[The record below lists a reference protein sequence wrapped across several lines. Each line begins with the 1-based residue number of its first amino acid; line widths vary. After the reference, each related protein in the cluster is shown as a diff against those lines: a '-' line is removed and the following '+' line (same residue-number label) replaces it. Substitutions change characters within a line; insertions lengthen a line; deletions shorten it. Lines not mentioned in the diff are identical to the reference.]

1 MARQEITIG
10 VIGLG
15 LVGGSAALK
24 LREEDFAHKI
34 LGCDKKESHAREA
47 INLGIIDEVCSLDV
61 LCEKADLIILAIPV
75 NSALEVLRNVIAKVK
90 PEAVVVDFG
99 STKKKICELAD
110 TLPNRDQFV
119 ACHPIAG
126 TENTG
131 PSAAFSELYQDKVNI
146 ICNRK
151 DSSEQAVEVATK
163 MTEALGMRI
172 KFMDSASHDRH
183 IAFVSHLSHIS
194 SFTLGQTVL
203 EVENDEENIFDMAGS
218 GFASTVRLAKS
229 SPEMWAPIF
238 TENADNILMVLDR
251 YISNL
256 KKYRRLIEDNN
267 EVELKKLMEET
278 NVIRKVLDGRPKS
291 EDGRP
296 KPINQFLH
304 SEAHKSEGGNQ

>member
-1 MARQEITIG
+1 MARQKITVG

-24 LREEDFAHKI
+24 LKQQGLATKI
-34 LGCDKKESHAREA
+34 LGYDNNSDHAQEA
-47 INLGIIDEVCSLDV
+47 LALGIVDE
-61 LCEKADLIILAIPV
+61 LCEVKELCELAELIILAIPV
-75 NSALEVLRNVIAKVK
+75 NNALKVLPEIMAKVK
-90 PEAVVVDFG
+90 PSAVVVDFG
-99 STKKKICELAD
+99 STKQRICELAD
-110 TLPNRDQFV
+110 SLANRKQFV

-131 PSAAFSELYQDKVNI
+131 PQAAFAELYEDKVNI
-146 ICNRK
+146 IC
-151 DSSEQAVEVATK
+151 DQQSSSERAIELATN
-163 MTEALGMRI
+163 MSEALGMRI

-183 IAFVSHLSHIS
+183 IAYVSHLSHIS

-203 EVENDEENIFDMAGS
+203 EVENDEKNIFDMAGS

-256 KKYRRLIEDNN
+256 KKYRSLIEENN
-267 EVELKKLMEET
+267 EVELKKSMKET
-278 NVIRKVLDGRPKS
+278 NVIRKVLEGEKT
-291 EDGRP
+291 EVGRP
-296 KPINQFLH
+296 KPACQSGRPEVQPLTN
-304 SEAHKSEGGNQ
+304 N

>member
-1 MARQEITIG
+1 MARQEITVG

-24 LREEDFAHKI
+24 LKEQGLAGKI
-34 LGCDKKESHAREA
+34 LGYDNNPDNAKEAKA
-47 INLGIIDEVCSLDV
+47 LGIVDELSDPESLCD
-61 LCEKADLIILAIPV
+61 LADLIILAIPV
-75 NSALEVLRNVIAKVK
+75 NSALTVLPGIMANIK
-90 PEAVVVDFG
+90 PSAVVTDFG
-99 STKKKICELAD
+99 STKQKICEQAD
-110 TLPNRDQFV
+110 TLPNRAQFV

-131 PSAAFSELYQDKVNI
+131 PKAAFAELFQDKVNI
-146 ICNRK
+146 IC
-151 DSSEQAVEVATK
+151 DAQSSSAEAVQLVTQIS
-163 MTEALGMRI
+163 EALGMRI

-183 IAFVSHLSHIS
+183 IAYVSHLSHIS

-251 YISNL
+251 YIKNL
-256 KKYRRLIEDNN
+256 NKFRVLIKEGKEEDLN
-267 EVELKKLMEET
+267 KSMTET
-278 NVIRKVLDGRPKS
+278 NVIRKVLEGQKSEDRRPKS
-291 EDGRP
+291 APREAQLKNQIS
-296 KPINQFLH
+296 KPLDNY
-304 SEAHKSEGGNQ
+304 